1 MNTPRRETDEPVD
14 TDDAVIV
21 ECDLPDPPE
30 KVWRALTEPELLAQ
44 WLTEDEEDSQDTC
57 EDPEHVRDAVRRA
70 PVECEV
76 IEARPNRLLR
86 YRWQDRDD
94 EAGSVD
100 SIVTFELSRT
110 AGGGTH
116 LRLIHMPV
124 QTATVM
130 RLAA

>member
-1 MNTPRRETDEPVD
+1 MNTYRNERDD
-14 TDDAVIV
+14 AGDAVIV

-44 WLTEDEEDSQDTC
+44 WLTSDD
-57 EDPEHVRDAVRRA
+57 DAQRA
-70 PVECEV
+70 PVECEI
-76 IEARPNRLLR
+76 IEAHPNRLLR
-86 YRWQDRDD
+86 YRWQDQDD

-110 AGGGTH
+110 DAGGTH